1 MTEKKLIGLLAVIAG
16 AVVALILTK
25 LLFNR
30 VVKKNN
36 NLHTRFLI
44 QMIRLVIIVGAI
56 INGVGVVSDSIS
68 LGTLFFRSSALAVA
82 IIGFAAQPVI
92 ADLISGYLISIN
104 KPFEIG
110 DRIEVEG
117 ASNLVASGEE
127 LVVGFE
133 RSEIRSGNAAITAA
147 RFAGS
152 NARPTDEL
160 GGGAGRS
167 VGGFYARNSV
177 GIVVPVIVGSSN
189 FGIASA
195 GINDA
200 AVDIVVQYTGLITG
214 DKEVVIVGGGIGIV
228 SASASDRLVII
239 EDIIEVGMVGLGLP
253 GGDFGDFVPVDEAV
267 AAVSGGGKVNA
278 MLCRLKA
285 LDRKGVWSIGAG
297 GAAHE
302 CRWGDRDAAGIW
314 EIKGSG
320 SGMAVDGNT
329 LSIVHNPFVLVIAT
343 VGGIAASGA
352 GKVVIDGFP
361 VLFVGILSIS
371 EGAVSGS

>member
-117 ASNLVASGEE
+117 QVPGIVEDITLRHTVLRIYDGIRIIIPNSQLNSKVIKNSSYKQERRGLHLQYSVSYDTDVQKAMDKALKLHNHEVMSDTASNVAVFSIDEIDQTPSEGFGF
-127 LVVGFE
+127 VV
-133 RSEIRSGNAAITAA
+133 T
-147 RFAGS
+147 
-152 NARPTDEL
+152 
-160 GGGAGRS
+160 
-167 VGGFYARNSV
+167 
-177 GIVVPVIVGSSN
+177 
-189 FGIASA
+189 
-195 GINDA
+195 
-200 AVDIVVQYTGLITG
+200 
-214 DKEVVIVGGGIGIV
+214 K
-228 SASASDRLVII
+228 
-239 EDIIEVGMVGLGLP
+239 
-253 GGDFGDFVPVDEAV
+253 
-267 AAVSGGGKVNA
+267 
-278 MLCRLKA
+278 
-285 LDRKGVWSIGAG
+285 
-297 GAAHE
+297 
-302 CRWGDRDAAGIW
+302 
-314 EIKGSG
+314 
-320 SGMAVDGNT
+320 
-329 LSIVHNPFVLVIAT
+329 
-343 VGGIAASGA
+343 
-352 GKVVIDGFP
+352 
-361 VLFVGILSIS
+361 
-371 EGAVSGS
+371 GAVSTNFLNIINTRQPQAKYNAKTGDLWLTSCAMSGTGVNVEKLYQIRFQEDGKAYIKNEINPYAVQQELLQRIGYTIDGENVTI